1 MEDRIYE
8 IGKINNYSFK
18 KEAVMSYFF
27 SLARIFAHY
36 QSIKDNF
43 DKLNRNEI
51 IFDYQYLIDD
61 IKKFLGL
68 VIFNDKYFNIYSTKE
83 IYEGTKNM
91 NTNT

>member
-1 MEDRIYE
+1 LEDRIYE

-51 IFDYQYLIDD
+51 IF
-61 IKKFLGL
+61 
-68 VIFNDKYFNIYSTKE
+68 E
-83 IYEGTKNM
+83 YE
-91 NTNT
+91 

>member
-1 MEDRIYE
+1 MINCLSYNIYGINDIIDNSSFSGNLNIKEDRIYE

-51 IFDYQYLIDD
+51 IF
-61 IKKFLGL
+61 
-68 VIFNDKYFNIYSTKE
+68 E
-83 IYEGTKNM
+83 YE
-91 NTNT
+91 